1 MNRVQLA
8 GIGVLAGALTIVGAV
23 GPWATGELLRH
34 DVAGTDANRG
44 VTVAVAAGVGLIFL
58 AFAGWKNLRW
68 AAMLA
73 AVAALIS
80 FGLTVWTLAAINN
93 FVGAPNGLSIGKGW
107 GIWLATIASL
117 VMVICAVLASLAKDP
132 EPGVEVPADRPL
144 DDVPASAPANEGG
157 TE

>member
-1 MNRVQLA
+1 MKRVQLA

-44 VTVAVAAGVGLIFL
+44 VTVAVAAGVGIILMAL
-58 AFAGWKNLRW
+58 AGWKNLRW

-73 AVAALIS
+73 AVAGLIA
-80 FGLTVWTLAAINN
+80 FGLTVWTLGAINS
-93 FVGAPNGLSIGKGW
+93 FVGAPGGLSIGKGW

-117 VMVICAVLASLAKDP
+117 VLVICAVLAALVKDP
-132 EPGVEVPADRPL
+132 DTAVEVP
-144 DDVPASAPANEGG
+144 SG
-157 TE
+157 TTVS